1 MKKSWTC
8 EAGGVHETIIDC
20 VKSDPHLSEG
30 SSIASVLSSHS
41 SPATSPSGHLLAL
54 LAGILLLKP
63 LRVDWSKVT

>member
-1 MKKSWTC
+1 M
-8 EAGGVHETIIDC
+8 HETIIDC